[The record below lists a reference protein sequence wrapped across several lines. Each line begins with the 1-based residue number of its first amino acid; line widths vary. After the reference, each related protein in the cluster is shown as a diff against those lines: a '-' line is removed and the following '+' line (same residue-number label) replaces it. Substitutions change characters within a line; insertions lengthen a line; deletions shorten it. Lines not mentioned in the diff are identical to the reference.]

1 MDRTSV
7 IVVTICV
14 ILLFT
19 WPALLEKIS
28 PTPPQPIQPTNAAPA
43 RVAGQTNAPNT
54 APFQQAPPSQGTVS
68 PDFEAPVKLDSPKIS
83 ILESEE
89 SYYIFTSEGG
99 LKTVELKKPH
109 VVLGDNVDLLWDTN
123 NGDAD
128 SKPIILNHGVEI
140 PVFALKGIDNSE
152 FSMIADGNLVTMVS
166 TNKAGIRITK
176 ELRAGTNYLLHSTIT
191 LTNPMTEPV
200 ALPQWKLMLGTAMPL
215 QADVKYPVWGAQW
228 HNGEDMEDI
237 DEGWFDNRTLG
248 CIPGTPRAYFM
259 SAGQPVKWVG
269 IHNRFFTMCT
279 IPMEG
284 ATGGQVYSTK
294 TTHRLPNDPQEED
307 EQHVHP
313 TGVLASLQFDAK
325 VLQPGQSIVQ
335 KFTTYAGPKE
345 YQVLKAH
352 SQTLDERRMAVAR
365 QNGVDPSQIRLFKKT
380 SLESTMGFDGFFG
393 FFATILLRSMN
404 GIHGFGLG
412 YAMCIIVITIIIKIL
427 FWPLTKKSTVSMK
440 RMAAYQPQMAEI
452 REKYKDDPQ
461 KMNKRIM
468 EFMREHKINPMGGC
482 LPILIQLPVFFG
494 FFTMLRSAAE
504 LRGAEFLWA
513 CDLSQ
518 TDTVAY
524 VAGFP
529 INPLP
534 VIMGVTMLLQA
545 RMTPVSPT
553 ADATQQKIMKYMP
566 LMFIVILYNFSAGLT
581 LYWTVQNMLSILQ
594 TKLTKN
600 IVVEAPLKSE
610 NSPLA
615 KPIKNKRKRKK

>member
-19 WPALLEKIS
+19 WKPLLEKIS

-43 RVAGQTNAPNT
+43 QVAGQTNAPNT
-54 APFQQAPPSQGTVS
+54 APYQQAPLSQGPVS
-68 PDFEAPVKLDSPKIS
+68 PDFEAPVKLDSPKTS

-89 SYYIFTSEGG
+89 SSYIFTSEGG

-123 NGDAD
+123 NGDVV
-128 SKPIILNHGVEI
+128 SKPIILNHGVEL
-140 PVFALKGIDNSE
+140 PLFALKGIDDSE
-152 FSMIADGNLVTMVS
+152 FSITSDDTLVTMVS

-176 ELRAGTNYLLHSTIT
+176 EFNAGTNYLLHSTIT
-191 LTNPMTEPV
+191 LANPMSKPV
-200 ALPQWKLMLGTAMPL
+200 AVQPWKLMLGTSMPL
-215 QADVKYPVWGAQW
+215 QAEGRYPVWGAQW

-237 DEGWFDNRTLG
+237 DESWFANRTLG
-248 CIPGTPRAYFM
+248 CFPGTPRTEFK
-259 SAGQPVKWVG
+259 SAGQPIKWVG
-269 IHNRFFTMCT
+269 IHNRFFAITTM
-279 IPMEG
+279 PDPEMPAEALSG
-284 ATGGQVYSTK
+284 ARIYSTT
-294 TTHRLPNDPQEED
+294 TTHRLPNEPQDED
-307 EQHVHP
+307 EQHVHD
-313 TGVLASLQFDAK
+313 TGILASLQFNAK
-325 VLQPGQSIVQ
+325 VLQPGERIVQ
-335 KFTTYAGPKE
+335 QFITYAGPKE

-352 SQTLDERRMAVAR
+352 GETYNNSLDTV
-365 QNGVDPSQIRLFKKT
+365 
-380 SLESTMGFDGFFG
+380 MGFGFFG
-393 FFATILLRSMN
+393 VFATILLKAMN
-404 GIHGFGLG
+404 GLHGFGLG
-412 YAMCIIVITIIIKIL
+412 YALCIIVITIIIKVL
-427 FWPLTKKSTVSMK
+427 FWPLTKKSTISMK
-440 RMAAYQPQMAEI
+440 RVAAYQPQMAEI

-461 KMNKRIM
+461 KMNKRVM

-482 LPILIQLPVFFG
+482 LPILIQIPVFFG
-494 FFTMLRSAAE
+494 FFTMLRSAVE
-504 LRGAEFLWA
+504 LRGAQFLWA

-518 TDTVAY
+518 SDTIAEI
-524 VAGFP
+524 AGFP

-534 VIMGVTMLLQA
+534 MIMGVTMILQA
-545 RMTPVSPT
+545 RITPVSPT

>member
-1 MDRTSV
+1 MDRTAI

-14 ILLFT
+14 VLLFT
-19 WPALLEKIS
+19 WPQLLEKIS
-28 PTPPQPIQPTNAAPA
+28 PTPPAPPQPS
-43 RVAGQTNAPNT
+43 NAPPAQVT
-54 APFQQAPPSQGTVS
+54 GQPPTPTTTPLGQAPPTQATFS
-68 PDFEAPVKLDSPKIS
+68 PDFQPPVKLDSPKLS
-83 ILESEE
+83 ILETEDS
-89 SYYIFTSEGG
+89 SYIFTSAGG
-99 LKTVELKKPH
+99 LKTVELKEPH
-109 VVLGDNVDLLWDTN
+109 VVIGKNFDLLWDTN
-123 NGDAD
+123 NGDVN
-128 SKPIILNHGVEI
+128 STPIKLNHGVEL
-140 PVFALKGIDNSE
+140 PTFALEGVDDTE
-152 FSMIADGNLVTMVS
+152 FSININRNLVTMVS
-166 TNKAGIRITK
+166 TNQSGIRITK
-176 ELRAGTNYLLHSTIT
+176 EFSAGTNYLLHSTIT
-191 LTNPMTEPV
+191 LANSKSEPIT
-200 ALPQWKLMLGTAMPL
+200 LNQRKLILGTAMPL
-215 QADVKYPVWGAQW
+215 QADDSYPVWGAQW

-237 DEGWFDNRTLG
+237 DEGWFANRTLG
-248 CIPGTPRAYFM
+248 CIPGTPRDYFM
-259 SAGQPVKWVG
+259 STGQPVKWVG

-279 IPMEG
+279 MPMEG
-284 ATGGQVYSTK
+284 ATRGQVYSIK
-294 TTHRLPNDPQEED
+294 TNGRLPNNPQEED

-313 TGVLASLQFDAK
+313 TGILASLQFDAK
-325 VLQPGQSIVQ
+325 VLQPGERIVQ
-335 KFTTYAGPKE
+335 QFTTHAGPKE
-345 YQVLKAH
+345 YKVLKAH
-352 SQTLDERRMAVAR
+352 SQT
-365 QNGVDPSQIRLFKKT
+365 FKKS

-393 FFATILLRSMN
+393 FFATVLLRSMN
-404 GIHGFGLG
+404 GIHSFVPS

-534 VIMGVTMLLQA
+534 MIMGVTMLLQA

-553 ADATQQKIMKYMP
+553 ADPMQQKIMKYMP

-581 LYWTVQNMLSILQ
+581 LYWTVQNMLSIVQ

-600 IVVEAPLKSE
+600 IVVEAPVKSAD
-610 NSPLA
+610 SPLA
-615 KPIKNKRKRKK
+615 KQVKSKSKHKK

>member
-19 WPALLEKIS
+19 WPALMEKIS

-43 RVAGQTNAPNT
+43 QVAGQTNAPNT
-54 APFQQAPPSQGTVS
+54 APFQQAPPSQGTFS

-89 SYYIFTSEGG
+89 SFYIFTSEGG

-109 VVLGDNVDLLWDTN
+109 VVIGDNVDLLSDTN
-123 NGDAD
+123 NEDAAL
-128 SKPIILNHGVEI
+128 KPIILNHGVES
-140 PVFALKGIDNSE
+140 PVFALKGVDNSE

-176 ELRAGTNYLLHSTIT
+176 KFRAGTKTNYLLHSTIT
-191 LTNPMTEPV
+191 LTNPMKEPV
-200 ALPQWKLMLGTAMPL
+200 ALPQWKLMLGTSMPL
-215 QADVKYPVWGAQW
+215 KSGSRYPVWGAQW

-237 DEGWFDNRTLG
+237 DESWFANRTLG
-248 CIPGTPRAYFM
+248 CFPGTPRTDFI
-259 SAGQPVKWVG
+259 SAGQPINWVG
-269 IHNRFFTMCT
+269 VHNRFFAMTTMPNT
-279 IPMEG
+279 NNLEALPG
-284 ATGGQVYSTK
+284 ARVYSTT
-294 TTHRLPNDPQEED
+294 TTHRLQNEPQDED
-307 EQHVHP
+307 EQYVHDS
-313 TGVLASLQFDAK
+313 GIQAGLQFDAH
-325 VLQPGQSIVQ
+325 VLKPGESVELQ
-335 KFTTYAGPKE
+335 FTTYAGPKE
-345 YQVLKAH
+345 YRLLEAH
-352 SQTLDERRMAVAR
+352 ALTYGNSIDSV
-365 QNGVDPSQIRLFKKT
+365 
-380 SLESTMGFDGFFG
+380 MGFDGFFG
-393 FFATILLRSMN
+393 YFAKILLWAMS
-404 GIHGFGLG
+404 GIHNSFGLG
-412 YAMCIIVITIIIKIL
+412 YALCIIVITIIIKLL
-427 FWPLTKKSTVSMK
+427 FWPLTRASTVSMK
-440 RMAAYQPQMAEI
+440 RMAAYQPHMAEI
-452 REKYKDDPQ
+452 REKYKDDSQ

-468 EFMREHKINPMGGC
+468 EFMREHKINPLGGC
-482 LPILIQLPVFFG
+482 LPILIQIPVFFG
-494 FFTMLRSAAE
+494 FFTMLRSAVE
-504 LRGAEFLWA
+504 LRGAQFLWA

-518 TDTVAY
+518 SDTVAHIF
-524 VAGFP
+524 GFP

-534 VIMGVTMLLQA
+534 MIMGVTMILQA

-600 IVVEAPLKSE
+600 IVVEAPLKSAD
-610 NSPLA
+610 SPLA